1 MNSHSAKGL
10 QLSTPTDTT
19 IVLTRAFQA
28 PRKLVWEAFT
38 HPPKMRRWML
48 APPGCTLARCECDA
62 RVGGVLS
69 LAWKA
74 DDGAGTA
81 GAAGTAHDA
90 VMTLQGVFTEVVAH
104 ERMVHT
110 ETMALGT
117 GETIGTMLETHEF
130 TETGGVTTMRITQAF
145 DSKVARDGAL
155 DSGMDQCM
163 EAGFLQLDAMLV
175 QPA

>member
-74 DDGAGTA
+74 DDGA
-81 GAAGTAHDA
+81 
-90 VMTLQGVFTEVVAH
+90 VMTLRGVFTEVVMH
-104 ERMVHT
+104 ERMVHS

-117 GETIGTMLETHEF
+117 GEVFGAMLETHEF

-145 DSKVARDGAL
+145 ESKDARDDVLA
-155 DSGMDQCM
+155 SSMDQCM
-163 EAGFLQLDAMLV
+163 EAGFLQLDAMLA